1 MAVINC
7 RPHPLLNP
15 LGLLLTSSSWSFT
28 IKTVANQ
35 KDLASFIVEHSSTRC
50 TVIPR
55 RSIASCRR
63 FQRRR
68 LDRHC
73 RLDDVIHTHVG
84 LAESMKFGVLEQCRE
99 GYQETCLSPN
109 RTSTIRGVGAADIE
123 CLTYSNANESLL
135 IEISGYLT

>member
-7 RPHPLLNP
+7 RPRPLLNP
-15 LGLLLTSSSWSFT
+15 LGLLLTSSSCSFT
-28 IKTVANQ
+28 KKTVANQ
-35 KDLASFIVEHSSTRC
+35 KDPASFIVEHSSTRC

-73 RLDDVIHTHVG
+73 RLDAVIHTHVG
-84 LAESMKFGVLEQCRE
+84 LAESMKLAYGNSAEKDTRKLVSVLIIHQQSGVLGQF
-99 GYQETCLSPN
+99 
-109 RTSTIRGVGAADIE
+109 I
-123 CLTYSNANESLL
+123 L
-135 IEISGYLT
+135 IV